1 MNSVRIP
8 MNKKPY
14 PTPPTHSIETDKE
27 KSRYQ
32 RAMESWDDLQRS
44 LAQKPQTARS

>member
-8 MNKKPY
+8 LNQRPY
-14 PTPPTHSIETDKE
+14 PTPPTHPIENDKD

-44 LAQKPQTARS
+44 LMQKPKPAR